1 MWLFPVFAAPLKR
14 SPHVANLLDGIHC
27 LLCVFL
33 ILPRGFLVTQSTKK
47 GRWTKGVAINPE
59 SPCSL
64 EPLDVNE
71 RPLLLFKVCKDSV
84 TSVQWVFHSLMHDKK
99 KNCFNNSTSSGFSHL
114 VWDLGDW
121 LCGIR
126 GLMFVYLCWKSG
138 SDWPTVKYQQ
148 PLHDC
153 VLCSALSSG
162 PLVCSSPTLNMSA
175 ACELMGKPCLWW
187 LSAATGGNVVML
199 ERPWCGPQHSVS
211 TLTQTEVRGFE
222 MFMLDIPLCSR
233 RSVS

>member
-1 MWLFPVFAAPLKR
+1 MLPTCWTVFTVCYVSSSFYR
-14 SPHVANLLDGIHC
+14 E
-27 LLCVFL
+27 
-33 ILPRGFLVTQSTKK
+33 GFLWHKVPRRADGPKASPSIRSLPAAWSPSTSMK
-47 GRWTKGVAINPE
+47 GLFYCLKFARTVLHQ
-59 SPCSL
+59 CS
-64 EPLDVNE
+64 E
-71 RPLLLFKVCKDSV
+71 
-84 TSVQWVFHSLMHDKK
+84 WVFHSLMHDKK